1 MSEKTNKILYM
12 ALSLLLAILFWL
24 YVDNA
29 EGGKIS
35 ETFYNVPVEFIGE
48 TDVLATRGLMLA
60 DAGETTITLRLS
72 GPRLAISSLDRDDI
86 RIQVDLTGINAVST
100 YQLSYTVNYPDSINN
115 SDISI
120 ESASR
125 STVTVQVIELST
137 KTVPVVA
144 EIVGKVA
151 DGYMYMSDRLVLEPS
166 TLTVSGREEDIA
178 DVEQARI
185 VLDLTDA
192 TSTVER
198 EFTYQLLDSAGGQV
212 PTDGIR
218 VSDKRIEVTAPVF
231 LVKDL
236 DLTIKWKEAAGSM
249 LENVDWEIVPNKIT
263 VAGEASSLETKENII
278 LGEVDLSNLLSDT
291 QLELEIDTPANCVN
305 SSGIASATVSIKFIN
320 GLETRLF
327 TVTNI
332 AARGLSNGQN
342 FSRITNSVDVVVRG
356 MPEELEELT
365 ADDIRIVVDLTEY
378 TSDGTYSVPAT
389 VLVDGHD
396 GVGAVGSYT
405 VACKITS

>member
-1 MSEKTNKILYM
+1 
-12 ALSLLLAILFWL
+12 
-24 YVDNA
+24 
-29 EGGKIS
+29 
-35 ETFYNVPVEFIGE
+35 
-48 TDVLATRGLMLA
+48 
-60 DAGETTITLRLS
+60 
-72 GPRLAISSLDRDDI
+72 
-86 RIQVDLTGINAVST
+86 
-100 YQLSYTVNYPDSINN
+100 
-115 SDISI
+115 
-120 ESASR
+120 
-125 STVTVQVIELST
+125 
-137 KTVPVVA
+137 
-144 EIVGKVA
+144 
-151 DGYMYMSDRLVLEPS
+151 
-166 TLTVSGREEDIA
+166 
-178 DVEQARI
+178 
-185 VLDLTDA
+185 
-192 TSTVER
+192 
-198 EFTYQLLDSAGGQV
+198 
-212 PTDGIR
+212 
-218 VSDKRIEVTAPVF
+218 
-231 LVKDL
+231 
-236 DLTIKWKEAAGSM
+236 M

-389 VLVDGHD
+389 VLVDGPRWGGGCGLLHCGLQDHILGGAAMIQIATVTGVPAPGEAVVSVVRQSACGHD
-396 GVGAVGSYT
+396 CETCAGCGAQGGSLTVRAVTEISVAVGDRVEIYSGQQPGAGHRGVGVSGAGGS
-405 VACKITS
+405 VFGRLPSLRHPAGDDALPMRGDGLPAGDAGCGGAGPAGRRRGGVVFRILRKV